1 MKRITASQS
10 SAHRGSNVKNTV
22 ISTVCSTTQAA
33 KTWKK
38 VIRLSITDPLW
49 GESTDAQWKHPTE
62 SQKCEKHSS
71 CNFYDITEMLI
82 AHRTADRS
90 TFGKQVLMSSVLEM
104 IFTIP
109 CISFICKYT
118 LTSERTTSGSSGW
131 SKCIMKHCLPQNG
144 VEVASM
150 DYWKKNKYCV

>member
-1 MKRITASQS
+1 MNVLVFHFTGNYKVCSAVHTGDISKKTSIFRTTDRLMKRITASQS

-109 CISFICKYT
+109 CISFT
-118 LTSERTTSGSSGW
+118 L
-131 SKCIMKHCLPQNG
+131 MVPL
-144 VEVASM
+144 
-150 DYWKKNKYCV
+150 